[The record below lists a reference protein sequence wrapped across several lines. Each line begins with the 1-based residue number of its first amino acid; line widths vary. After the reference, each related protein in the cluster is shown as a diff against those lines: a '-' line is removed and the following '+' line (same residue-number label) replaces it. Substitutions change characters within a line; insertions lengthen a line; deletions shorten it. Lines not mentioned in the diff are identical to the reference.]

1 MSEPFKSKAI
11 RSVFDLGDLYASLNE
26 EQRARLLNDIKGA
39 LDLWTKQPALVRLLF
54 RLCGRPKW
62 IDDDKGLVH
71 VNVRMTEG
79 SEPLHSTVV
88 KMKDF
93 A

>member
-1 MSEPFKSKAI
+1 MKSAGA
-11 RSVFDLGDLYASLNE
+11 V
-26 EQRARLLNDIKGA
+26 ARLLAVWLAFRNA
-39 LDLWTKQPALVRLLF
+39 LRLLF